1 MSHLFFFV
9 IYLGRYAQKF
19 KTAPFQHEIFSITQD
34 ASVKMTV
41 IVAFR
46 DSAKSTICTTSFPLW
61 AILTNQAKFV
71 IIASQTRA
79 QARQHLGN
87 IREEVENN
95 DLLKNDLGPF
105 KSDHDEWGA
114 YSLVFPKY
122 GAKIIAVSS
131 EQSVRGLRYK
141 DHRPDLMIADDL
153 EDLDSTR
160 TQESRD
166 KTYRWFKGELLPAG
180 TRDTRVFVVGNLLH
194 QDSLIVRLQKDI
206 EGKIMP
212 GEFRAY
218 PVLDAQGNPAWPG
231 KYTTIDSVE
240 EERRKI
246 NDAII
251 WEREYMLRIVAPDDQ
266 VIRREWIRFYEPH
279 QLPKGRP
286 WKVYAGV
293 DLAIKE
299 GESNDYTAIVV
310 GKVYIVD
317 DLKYLYLEKIV
328 NRRMDFPTTIHE
340 MVMLDKEYRTVGM
353 RPEFLIEDV
362 GLQSAWAQQLSE
374 HGVSARGVKIGSA
387 NKRSRLSIT
396 AQWIKGGRALFLK
409 TGMNLLIEQLVGFGI
424 EKHDDLADAFSLMAI
439 EALKVPPPATPEI
452 FSIPW

>member
-9 IYLGRYAQKF
+9 IYLGRYASKF
-19 KTAPFQHEIFSITQD
+19 PTAPFQHEIFRLTQEQ
-34 ASVKMTV
+34 ATKMCV

-61 AILTNQAKFV
+61 SILTSQTKFV

-105 KSDHDEWGA
+105 QSDRDEWGA

-141 DHRPDLMIADDL
+141 NYRPDLMIADDL

-206 EGKIMP
+206 GSGAMP
-212 GEFRAY
+212 GQFRSY
-218 PVLDAQGNPAWPG
+218 PIIDMEGHSAWPG
-231 KYTTIDSVE
+231 KYPTPESVD

-246 NDAII
+246 NDII
-251 WEREYMLRIVAPDDQ
+251 TWEREYMLRIVAPDDQ
-266 VIRREWIRFYEPH
+266 VIRREWIQTYDR
-279 QLPKGRP
+279 LPKSGFLG
-286 WKVYAGV
+286 VYVGV
-293 DLAIKE
+293 DLATKDNAW
-299 GESNDYTAIVV
+299 NDCTALVA
-310 GKVYIVD
+310 GRLYNVD
-317 DLKYLYLEKIV
+317 DRKILYIEKII
-328 NRRMDFPTTIHE
+328 NRRMQFPEVIQTIKLLE
-340 MVMLDKEYRTVGM
+340 REYRSTGEWPSFYIEEDGM
-353 RPEFLIEDV
+353 
-362 GLQSAWAQQLSE
+362 QAAWTQQLKDQ
-374 HGVSARGVKIGSA
+374 GVNAEGVKTAGST
-387 NKRSRLSIT
+387 KRTRLSIT
-396 AQWIKGGRALFLK
+396 AHWVKSGQILFPK
-409 TGMNLLIEQLVGFGI
+409 TGVNLLVEQLIGFGV
-424 EKHDDLADAFSLMAI
+424 EKHDDLADAFGYLSIKTLTAPLPD
-439 EALKVPPPATPEI
+439 EPEI
-452 FSIPW
+452 WVLKF